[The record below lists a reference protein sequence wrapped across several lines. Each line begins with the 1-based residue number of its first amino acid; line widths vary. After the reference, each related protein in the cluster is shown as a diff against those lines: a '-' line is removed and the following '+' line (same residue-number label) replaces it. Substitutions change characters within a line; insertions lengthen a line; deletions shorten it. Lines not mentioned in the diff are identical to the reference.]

1 MKSFNQ
7 FKEEMMAG
15 NAVGSSGGFSSSAD
29 AKGPVAG
36 YDKGLCMK
44 KKSFKRTLEL
54 QNVSYIYKG
63 NYKILNS

>member
-1 MKSFNQ
+1 MKSFDE

-36 YDKGLCMK
+36 YDKPMKPLRKRYIWTKGIRKNWK
-44 KKSFKRTLEL
+44 KKDES
-54 QNVSYIYKG
+54 
-63 NYKILNS
+63 